1 MRSLT
6 TLRFI
11 KYLKNKSKT
20 WTSLSKMCK
29 QCVTA
34 NTYEILPSY
43 LYLQKMQGMVK
54 KHETSPFTPGPGIRY
69 LLKALK
75 L

>member
-1 MRSLT
+1 MSKKMRSDSQLLHTTLRSLT

-34 NTYEILPSY
+34 NTMKFCLLTCIY
-43 LYLQKMQGMVK
+43 K
-54 KHETSPFTPGPGIRY
+54 KCR
-69 LLKALK
+69 AW
-75 L
+75 